1 MSHED
6 KDILKK
12 LGPFKKNDSFK
23 IPEDYFE
30 TFSDK
35 LMNRIDEIEKK
46 KKTGWIIPL
55 KPWISLAAAVIIGFI
70 IFKIGFIKHPDNRNI
85 SVNQYESV
93 FDPALSELSDLD
105 LMEYIASNEEI
116 KIDGLDE
123 DLTMGLSPDDLES
136 LVLF

>member
-1 MSHED
+1 MNVED
-6 KDILKK
+6 QDILKK
-12 LGPFKKNDSFK
+12 LDPFKKNDSFK

-35 LMNRIDEIEKK
+35 LMNRIDEIEKGK
-46 KKTGWIIPL
+46 KVNWSIPL
-55 KPWISLAAAVIIGFI
+55 KTWISVAAAVLIGFV
-70 IFKIGFIKHPDNRNI
+70 IFKIGFVEQPGNRNI

-105 LMEYIASNEEI
+105 LMEYIANNKEI